1 MDQQHY
7 VFLGE
12 KNATLYQEL
21 VLESTEETPK
31 I

>member
-12 KNATLYQEL
+12 KNTTLYQEL